1 LIFIA
6 VSATEEADRFSF
18 SRFCR
23 AGYKGSVPGVSP
35 MKRIVVLGAG
45 FAGLIAA
52 VGAARKL
59 AELKIGKDDI
69 AVTIVNRDNWHSI
82 RVRNYETDL
91 SDVRV
96 KLGDVMEPIGVE
108 VVVGE
113 VTGLDCERREVRLRI
128 GGHASAL
135 PYDRLVFALGSEL
148 VRPPIP
154 GLAEHGFDIDT
165 YDAAATLSAH
175 LAALPG
181 RPASPGRFTALVVGG
196 GLTGVEIATELAT
209 RLRDLAGGQPA
220 RIILADRAAR
230 IGSTMGDGACA
241 VIDEAL
247 AALGVE
253 TRPGVTI
260 TNVDARGVRL
270 STGEEIAAETV
281 IWCAGMRAHPL
292 AASLPGEHDRFG
304 RVAVDRFLKVEG
316 AVDVFAAG
324 DAAAALVD
332 GVHPSVMSCQH
343 ARPMGRIAG
352 HNAVCDLVGA
362 PPIPLEIGYYVTCLD
377 LGAWGAAYCQGWDRQ
392 VAVTGAA
399 AKEIKRT
406 INCERIY
413 PPRSGKAAEILA
425 AGAPVIQTPPRQ

>member
-1 LIFIA
+1 
-6 VSATEEADRFSF
+6 
-18 SRFCR
+18 
-23 AGYKGSVPGVSP
+23 

-69 AVTIVNRDNWHSI
+69 TVTIVNRDRWHSI

-96 KLGDVMEPIGVE
+96 PLDGVMGPIGVD
-108 VVVGE
+108 VVIGD
-113 VTGLDCERREVRLRI
+113 VTELDCDRHEIACRV
-128 GGHASAL
+128 GGHASTL

-165 YDAAATLSAH
+165 YDAAARLSAH
-175 LAALPG
+175 LVALPA

-196 GLTGVEIATELAT
+196 GLTGVEMATELAT
-209 RLRDLAGGQPA
+209 RLRDIAGAEPA
-220 RIILADRAAR
+220 RVILADRAPQ
-230 IGSTMGDGACA
+230 IGSNMGDAA
-241 VIDEAL
+241 REVIDEAL
-247 AALGVE
+247 RVLGVE

-260 TNVDARGVRL
+260 AAVDAHGVQL
-270 STGEEIAAETV
+270 SSGEKIETQTV

-304 RVAVDRFLKVEG
+304 RVAVDRFLKAEG
-316 AVDVFAAG
+316 APDVFAAG

-332 GVHPSVMSCQH
+332 GEHASVMSCQH

-352 HNAVCDLVGA
+352 HNVVCDLVGA
-362 PPIPLEIGYYVTCLD
+362 PMIPLDIGYYVTCLD
-377 LGAWGAAYCQGWDRQ
+377 LGAWGAVYCQGWDRQ
-392 VAVTGAA
+392 VTATGAE
-399 AKEIKRT
+399 AKVTKQT
-406 INCERIY
+406 INCQRIY
-413 PPRSGKAAEILA
+413 PPRSRNAAEILA
-425 AGAPVIQTPPRQ
+425 AAAPIIQTPPRQ